1 MALGVKQDIAFECYL
16 SILQILIADF
26 AKFAGIGIFSCKRKG
41 KMNVLQHQRLK
52 KKNKKKKQK
61 KDVKE
66 NAQKKTTKK
75 KECFKLQ
82 WLMAATD

>member
-1 MALGVKQDIAFECYL
+1 
-16 SILQILIADF
+16 
-26 AKFAGIGIFSCKRKG
+26 
-41 KMNVLQHQRLK
+41 MNVLQHQRLK

-66 NAQKKTTKK
+66 NAQKKTTEK

-82 WLMAATD
+82 WLMAATDWNFRAFLRHFSRVA